1 MLGFAVAY
9 HGQHF
14 TGWHRQRCGDGSV
27 QATLER
33 AVSDCLRN
41 AGVPTD
47 DVRLNALTDVAT
59 AKGAHSRGQLCFFRA
74 TPEAMALAQGTALEL
89 ASPGHGSIVAGPLRA
104 LDAGWP
110 RPSRL
115 HAAYFFQQGRPV
127 RDLAPFAWYV
137 RDVLQPL
144 ALQSA
149 VAALEG
155 THDFSML
162 SRDRSDRMRKVTIK
176 HARVTLLPAT
186 VEAFD
191 LQQTPSGS
199 RQDVT
204 SVVSQDTGS
213 SWLVRL
219 DILTADG
226 CGNLPSQLMQRL
238 AALLRRVA
246 TPRTSGAGISMTEPE
261 DLAKAAESTVRAVLG
276 GSSSE
281 AEALAVAPA
290 RGLWL
295 QEVALQVNDA
305 SATPCRSNTEAVFRS
320 SGATEP
326 AAKRAATRAHC
337 SAGSATEDTTH
348 EQSVEE
354 VQVHTISAR
363 ILLSLTTGACWVGP
377 TKPGSQRLCVSDYDR
392 LLQLHPESTP
402 ADRSHVVVGV
412 NSAAL
417 PLFFSKVWPRVHANV
432 RCVIL
437 SADSDWGVPGEVW
450 AKSRQQRARGRALEA
465 TAGCLPSL
473 QSILEDPRLVSWF
486 TQNYDFGFG
495 CHLDIARSCCS
506 DPSVLVDDS
515 VARTPGSIKNCS
527 SNLLALA
534 PLHKLRPLPI
544 GVDFHSLS
552 QKAVSGVVY
561 RGMRASSAERQQAE
575 LDMIAA
581 SLPPFATRP
590 VIAYG
595 SRWRALSKTA
605 ATASP
610 FAFSREASMN
620 MHATSSQAEI
630 SSQDGGRQGC
640 CPRALALKVFSDARY
655 TRHVA
660 IETEELNRSELWRR
674 HGNYAF
680 VISPPGHGLDCHRT
694 WEALAL
700 GCIPITL
707 ASAYT
712 SAAATKRI
720 DNAYAVETGE
730 TTRQTT
736 YADTDVT
743 SLIPDNVELIGGAAT
758 GHSGAPLSPWQNPLF
773 SGLPVVVVQRWEDVT
788 ERALQIW
795 RDEWATSFDP
805 ATPQGRALADAL
817 RLEHWC
823 RALQ

>member
-1 MLGFAVAY
+1 MLGFQVAY

-14 TGWHRQRCGDGSV
+14 TGWHRQRSGDGSV

-41 AGVPTD
+41 AGAPMD
-47 DVRLNALTDVAT
+47 DVRLNALTDVAS

-74 TPEAMALAQGTALEL
+74 TPEAMALVQGTTLEL
-89 ASPGHGSIVAGPLRA
+89 TPPGHASIVAAPLRP
-104 LDAGWP
+104 LGDSWP
-110 RPSRL
+110 RPSRV
-115 HAAYFFQQGRPV
+115 HAAYFFQQGQPV
-127 RDLAPFAWYV
+127 RELAPFAWYV
-137 RDVLQPL
+137 RDVLQSL
-144 ALQSA
+144 ALQRA

-162 SRDRSDRMRKVTIK
+162 SRDRSDRVRKTTIK
-176 HARVTLLPAT
+176 HARVTVLPAT
-186 VEAFD
+186 IEAFD

-199 RQDVT
+199 RQDANG
-204 SVVSQDTGS
+204 VVSQGAGS
-213 SWLVRL
+213 SWLLRL
-219 DILTADG
+219 EILTADG

-246 TPRTSGAGISMTEPE
+246 TPSKHGAGTSTIEPE

-276 GSSSE
+276 GNSSE

-295 QEVALQVNDA
+295 EQVPLQRNDGC
-305 SATPCRSNTEAVFRS
+305 ATPCRSNTQGVCRS
-320 SGATEP
+320 SAAAEP
-326 AAKRAATRAHC
+326 AAKRAATRV
-337 SAGSATEDTTH
+337 GSAAEDTTH
-348 EQSVEE
+348 EHSVEE

-363 ILLSLTTGACWVGP
+363 VLLSPTTGACWVGP
-377 TKPGSQRLCVSDYDR
+377 TKPGSQRLRVSDYDR
-392 LLQLHPESTP
+392 LLQLHPEPTAS
-402 ADRSHVVVGV
+402 DRSHVVVGV

-450 AKSRQQRARGRALEA
+450 CKNKQQRVQGKTLEG
-465 TAGCLPSL
+465 TAVVLPTL
-473 QSILEDPRLVSWF
+473 QNVLEDPRLVAWF

-495 CHLDIARSCCS
+495 CHLEIARSCCS

-515 VARTPGSIKNCS
+515 VSRTPESINNCNS
-527 SNLLALA
+527 LSLLTVA

-561 RGMRASSAERQQAE
+561 RGMRASSAEHQQAE
-575 LDMIAA
+575 LDLVAA

-590 VIAYG
+590 LIAYG
-595 SRWRALSKTA
+595 SRWRALSKSA
-605 ATASP
+605 AAASP
-610 FAFSREASMN
+610 FAMSREASTN
-620 MHATSSQAEI
+620 LHATTSQAEI
-630 SSQDGGRQGC
+630 SSQDGGGEGC
-640 CPRALALKVFSDARY
+640 CPRALALNVFSDEPFS
-655 TRHVA
+655 RHVT
-660 IETEELNRSELWRR
+660 IEKEELNRSELWRR

-707 ASAYT
+707 APGPYK
-712 SAAATKRI
+712 SAAATTKI
-720 DNAYAVETGE
+720 DNGHAVETGE
-730 TTRQTT
+730 TRQTNC
-736 YADTDVT
+736 ADKHAA
-743 SLIPDNVELIGGAAT
+743 SLKPDNVELLGGADKD
-758 GHSGAPLSPWQNPLF
+758 HSGAHVSPWRNPLF

-788 ERALQIW
+788 ERALHIW
-795 RDEWATSFDP
+795 RDQWATSFDP